1 MDHIRDATQ
10 LLFSHHEESKR
21 EVEAV
26 VCGNLKLDMGM
37 FL

>member
-1 MDHIRDATQ
+1 MDHIRDATL
-10 LLFSHHEESKR
+10 LLFPHHEESKR

-26 VCGNLKLDMGM
+26 GCGNLKLDMGM